1 MGLKLIGMGEVIAAN
16 NALVRHGAGISSS
29 LPTAPVLAHND
40 LWGNGQDYKGVAP
53 GASDLHLAPAFVDP
67 EKGDLHLSPASALID
82 AGTNNGIPLK
92 DIDGEPRPLDGNSDT
107 IAIADIGADEYWP
120 GLHGSKTVDKR
131 IATAGDVL
139 TYQLTLANPSI
150 PYILPNVNVTD
161 TLPTLPHTSRDR
173 CRARA
178 ESGDTE
184 TV

>member
-1 MGLKLIGMGEVIAAN
+1 MGLKLTGMGEVIATN
-16 NALVRHGAGISSS
+16 NALVRHGTGISSS
-29 LPTAPVLAHND
+29 LPTAPLLAHNN
-40 LWGNGQDYKGVAP
+40 LWANGQDYEGLAP
-53 GASDLHLAPAFVDP
+53 GASDLHVAPAFVDP

-82 AGTNNGIPLK
+82 AGTNVGIPLK
-92 DIDGEPRPLDGNSDT
+92 DIDGEPRPLDGNSDN

-139 TYQLTLANPSI
+139 TYHLTLANPSI

-161 TLPTLPHTSRDR
+161 TLPSHTTYVRDR
-173 CRARA
+173 CRGRA
-178 ESGDTE
+178 EPGDMG